1 MALCRAVLINQA
13 RGFAGVP
20 SEGHFC
26 SATAYASCNISSAR
40 SKSPSRPIN
49 VARIR
54 PDSSRCSF
62 SKSIRKEFPH
72 RTLPKQA
79 LAFRGAAERPEILG
93 CVSPILRLLGLSAD
107 RQWTH
112 LNRSVPRGRNSRSD
126 GDGLVQVI
134 GIHKEIAAQLLLG
147 FREWPVG
154 DHPFA
159 VSHAH
164 RRRHCGRHQLAASQ
178 ELALTGELVSE
189 LPVFPVNSGLVR
201 WRHLSP
207 VGFRV
212 INKQQVF
219 HGLASCRLVERRLR
233 KSTIA
238 SQSGCP
244 GRAKK
249 PPSIYGGP
257 HSP

>member
-1 MALCRAVLINQA
+1 MALCRAVLISQA

-20 SEGHFC
+20 SEGHLC

-72 RTLPKQA
+72 RTLPEA
-79 LAFRGAAERPEILG
+79 SFSASGRDGAPATLG
-93 CVSPILRLLGLSAD
+93 RVSPILRLLGLSAD
-107 RQWTH
+107 RQWPH
-112 LNRSVPRGRNSRSD
+112 LNRSVPRGRNPRSN
-126 GDGLVQVI
+126 GDGFVQVS
-134 GIHKEIAAQLLLG
+134 GIHQEIAAQLLLS
-147 FREWPVG
+147 FREWAIG
-154 DHPFA
+154 DHTFA

-164 RRRHCGRHQLAASQ
+164 CRGHCSRHQLAASQ

-219 HGLASCRLVERRLR
+219 HGF
-233 KSTIA
+233 
-238 SQSGCP
+238 
-244 GRAKK
+244 
-249 PPSIYGGP
+249 
-257 HSP
+257 